1 MQGLRHAK
9 QFFGHFKLV
18 ALAYME
24 TYQIGCYAIIQMENL
39 RLFKLPID
47 AKAETCKTIFAET
60 IETIFW
66 KNLRHAK
73 HLVLLRQFKIH
84 QHKVLEVLE
93 TMRHNKQSAY

>member
-39 RLFKLPID
+39 RLFELPID
-47 AKAETCKTIFAET
+47 EKAETCNWDSDGSDRPE
-60 IETIFW
+60 
-66 KNLRHAK
+66 NH
-73 HLVLLRQFKIH
+73 
-84 QHKVLEVLE
+84 HKS
-93 TMRHNKQSAY
+93 R